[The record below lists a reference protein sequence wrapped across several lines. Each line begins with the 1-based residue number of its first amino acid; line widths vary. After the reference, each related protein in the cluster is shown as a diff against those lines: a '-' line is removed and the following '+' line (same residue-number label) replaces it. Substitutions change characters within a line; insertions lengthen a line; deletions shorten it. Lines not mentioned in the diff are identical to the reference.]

1 MRDIR
6 RGQDFYPQEEVLE
19 DFNREHRRRQNNR
32 ISQDPFDDVVYGR
45 REISLM
51 NRQNQVEK
59 NISEI
64 EINYMSLRDK
74 IPEIWRD
81 DEIPKEDII
90 NDGK

>member
-1 MRDIR
+1 
-6 RGQDFYPQEEVLE
+6 
-19 DFNREHRRRQNNR
+19 
-32 ISQDPFDDVVYGR
+32 
-45 REISLM
+45 M